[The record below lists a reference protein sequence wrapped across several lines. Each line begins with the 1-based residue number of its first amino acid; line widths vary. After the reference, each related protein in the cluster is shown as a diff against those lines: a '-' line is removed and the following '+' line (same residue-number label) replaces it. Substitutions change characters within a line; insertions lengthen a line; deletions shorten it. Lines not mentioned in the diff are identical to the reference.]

1 MTQKL
6 FVRAF
11 VTVAVGR
18 LPLHLNC
25 WDESLLALTS
35 GFLLWFFRLTCTLW
49 CIPTVTESTPSPF
62 CVLSTQKMPLP
73 RRRQIPGKCGQICSL
88 YFVRYLELP
97 DRQVC
102 VCVCVPERLPV
113 RIRACGREP
122 GDPEDVWFSAQ
133 SCSTAAEG
141 SVTVKRT
148 TQLKV
153 NAPAMLRFFLCVC
166 FVSPSRTGVGGVQ
179 SIFPFKKQ
187 IRVKHVLKVYWSKI
201 KGEWNTHVHTFSSGS
216 DLED

>member
-1 MTQKL
+1 MSPCLHWLPGSCYGSSASHACCDVSQLSQSRHLLL
-6 FVRAF
+6 FVYRAHKGCPSP
-11 VTVAVGR
+11 VAVKSQENVR
-18 LPLHLNC
+18 R
-25 WDESLLALTS
+25 SAVS
-35 GFLLWFFRLTCTLW
+35 TLW
-49 CIPTVTESTPSPF
+49 DT
-62 CVLSTQKMPLP
+62 LN
-73 RRRQIPGKCGQICSL
+73 
-88 YFVRYLELP
+88 YLT
-97 DRQVC
+97 DRC

>member
-1 MTQKL
+1 MVL
-6 FVRAF
+6 PPHMH
-11 VTVAVGR
+11 AVMY
-18 LPLHLNC
+18 PNC
-25 WDESLLALTS
+25 HRVDTFSFLCIEHTKDAPPPSPSNPRKMWADLQSLL
-35 GFLLWFFRLTCTLW
+35 CE
-49 CIPTVTESTPSPF
+49 IPWITWPT
-62 CVLSTQKMPLP
+62 
-73 RRRQIPGKCGQICSL
+73 G
-88 YFVRYLELP
+88 
-97 DRQVC
+97 

-113 RIRACGREP
+113 RIRAWKSGREP

-166 FVSPSRTGVGGVQ
+166 FVSTSRTGVGGVQ